1 MDFHRLSHCLNFT
14 VNYYWEWPMKNLTLI
29 LDICFLS
36 VPKQTTTISIYLYER
51 ERDTHSKIVPHPKD
65 GEILFYRATLLGTIE
80 ISWEHGGYDYY
91 NTNMFQ
97 HQKYTVRY
105 MTKHRVYSM
114 TKEWPVNRQKKKS
127 EGRGWSDLVGKL
139 TFKSPLSAKIY
150 IFFDTPQIKTNISH
164 VNDYKK
170 FPAGAGLIQIISSS
184 ASSAIW
190 SQIKL
195 AVIMHFVSLYFVYA

>member
-14 VNYYWEWPMKNLTLI
+14 VNYYWEWPINNLTLI

-36 VPKQTTTISIYLYER
+36 VPKQTTKISIYLSIWER

-65 GEILFYRATLLGTIE
+65 GEVLFYRATLLGTIE
-80 ISWEHGGYDYY
+80 ISWEPGGYDYY

-114 TKEWPVNRQKKKS
+114 TKEWPVNRQKKNQRGGGGVIWS
-127 EGRGWSDLVGKL
+127 ENSLLKVPCRQK
-139 TFKSPLSAKIY
+139 Y
-150 IFFDTPQIKTNISH
+150 IFFLTH
-164 VNDYKK
+164 
-170 FPAGAGLIQIISSS
+170 
-184 ASSAIW
+184 
-190 SQIKL
+190 
-195 AVIMHFVSLYFVYA
+195 HR